1 MHQVGLAGA
10 FVLVVAMT
18 AAAYAKAPAP
28 GQTPQPFP
36 GAQQPPRPS
45 PQQPAPQQPAPQKP
59 AAKPAAPQ
67 AAGGEPTEA
76 SLGLP
81 LYPTA
86 QFIASFDAGRGQRYY
101 LFGTTQSFDAMVAYY
116 RTYLKDRGDRVFEE
130 PPTHMFEVGRFR
142 DETMAFPPGITI
154 KDYTWGGS
162 KGYPNPKRGV
172 EPDRFPTVIMV
183 VPAPAGAGVSSQ

>member
-1 MHQVGLAGA
+1 MKQVGLAGA
-10 FVLVVAMT
+10 VFILAG
-18 AAAYAKAPAP
+18 ALAGA
-28 GQTPQPFP
+28 QTPQPFP
-36 GAQQPPRPS
+36 GAQQPPRPA
-45 PQQPAPQQPAPQKP
+45 PQQPAPQQPAPTKPAPPP
-59 AAKPAAPQ
+59 AAKPAAPP
-67 AAGGEPTEA
+67 AASGEPTEA
-76 SLGLP
+76 TLGMP

-162 KGYPNPKRGV
+162 KGYPNPKRGDGP
-172 EPDRFPTVIMV
+172 ERFPTVIMV
-183 VPAPAGAGVSSQ
+183 VPAPAS